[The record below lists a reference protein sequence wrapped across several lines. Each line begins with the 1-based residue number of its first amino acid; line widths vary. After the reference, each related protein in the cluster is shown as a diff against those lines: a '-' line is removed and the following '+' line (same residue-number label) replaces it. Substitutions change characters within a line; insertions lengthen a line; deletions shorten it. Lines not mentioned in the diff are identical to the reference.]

1 MTHTVPARRL
11 LLKTGVTAGLAGILA
26 GRQAPAFAK
35 GQVRW
40 RMGMAWTKTAPGYT
54 TPVIALAN
62 FVNTASQG
70 EFQIDYFGAGEVVPA
85 MQTFDAALD
94 GTLDCGHGYP
104 SYWAGKSIAMN
115 LAMSMPFGTT
125 AQEKNAWLQFGGG
138 QELLDKLYGRFG
150 AKFLPLGNC
159 GTQPMGWFRNEIR
172 SLDDLKGLKFRVT
185 GLAGQILAECGVA
198 VVGMP
203 TGELLQAMQSGA
215 VDACELT
222 GPYVDSSLGIQRVAK
237 NYYFPGWHEPE
248 GLFDLI
254 INLDAWEQ
262 LRPEHQEML
271 KVGAYYANS
280 VMLNEMTARNG
291 AAFEELRD
299 KHGVQARLL
308 PADVLQRL
316 HDISRDV
323 LSKTYGADPQ
333 AREIRDSLQAFLGKV
348 APYSEYSEL
357 LYMQNRA
364 RLAGRDALLA

>member
-1 MTHTVPARRL
+1 MKTTLDTRRR
-11 LLKTGVTAGLAGILA
+11 LLKTGAAAGLAGILA
-26 GRQAPAFAK
+26 ARQGPALAK
-35 GQVRW
+35 NTVRW

-54 TPVIALAN
+54 TPVIALAD
-62 FVNTASQG
+62 FVNKASQG

-85 MQTFDAALD
+85 LQTFDAVLD

-138 QELLDKLYGRFG
+138 QELLDKLYARFG

-159 GTQPMGWFRNEIR
+159 GTQPMGWFRQEIR
-172 SLDDLKGLKFRVT
+172 SQDDLKGLKFRVT

-215 VDACELT
+215 IDACELT

-254 INLDAWEQ
+254 INQDAWEA

-271 KVGAYYANS
+271 KVGAYYAS
-280 VMLNEMTARNG
+280 GVMLNEMVAKNG
-291 AAFEELRD
+291 IAFEELRS
-299 KHGVQARLL
+299 KHDVQARVL
-308 PADVLQRL
+308 PPEVLQRL
-316 HDISRDV
+316 HEISLGILD
-323 LSKTYGADPQ
+323 KTYGADPS
-333 AREIRDSLQAFLGKV
+333 AREIRDSLQAFLGKA
-348 APYSEYSEL
+348 APYSEYTEL

-364 RLAGRDALLA
+364 RLAGRGTLFT